1 MCLCAAS
8 YYHYK
13 SEDGRESSAT
23 RPSSAGSMQV
33 YTPSTLNR
41 TTASNSP
48 SNNVAIKSGERRRG
62 FWDHSPIG
70 VQRTQHCRVF
80 LFADSLLFNRI
91 DERLRLARE
100 RRGELEKQN
109 GAYSCPFCH
118 ISRLNLLGSCGE
130 VPICYIKSWH
140 PPVAMALGL
149 RNRSGIGT
157 LFRKASSLACDFVC
171 VVCDPVWLHSW
182 SLLCFSAE
190 LNPGHLI

>member
-33 YTPSTLNR
+33 YSPSTLNR

-48 SNNVAIKSGERRRG
+48 SNNVAIKSGECHRG
-62 FWDHSPIG
+62 SWGQSPIRF
-70 VQRTQHCRVF
+70 QLIPRCPLF
-80 LFADSLLFNRI
+80 FFADSLLFNRI

-109 GAYSCPFCH
+109 GAFSCPFCT
-118 ISRLNLLGSCGE
+118 ISCLYWLGSCGE
-130 VPICYIKSWH
+130 VP
-140 PPVAMALGL
+140 M
-149 RNRSGIGT
+149 
-157 LFRKASSLACDFVC
+157 
-171 VVCDPVWLHSW
+171 
-182 SLLCFSAE
+182 SLLHKVLAPPS
-190 LNPGHLI
+190 LPWR

>member
-1 MCLCAAS
+1 MCLRAAS

-13 SEDGRESSAT
+13 SEDGRESSST

-48 SNNVAIKSGERRRG
+48 SNNVAIKSGGWHRGVCDRPPPQSGSGSRRL
-62 FWDHSPIG
+62 
-70 VQRTQHCRVF
+70 F

-109 GAYSCPFCH
+109 GAYLCPFCNT
-118 ISRLNLLGSCGE
+118 SCLNLLGSCGE
-130 VPICYIKSWH
+130 VPIALLHKVLA

-157 LFRKASSLACDFVC
+157 LFRKASFLSCDFVC
-171 VVCDPVWLHSW
+171 VWFVTW
-182 SLLCFSAE
+182 SGRTVGPCCVFLPLFF
-190 LNPGHLI
+190 